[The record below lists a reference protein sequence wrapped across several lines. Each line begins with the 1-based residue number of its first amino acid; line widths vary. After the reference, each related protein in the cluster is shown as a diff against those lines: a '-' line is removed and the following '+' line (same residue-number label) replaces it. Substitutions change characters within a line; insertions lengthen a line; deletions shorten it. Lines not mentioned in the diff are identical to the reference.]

1 MILLTNVLIEFDQYW
16 GINVLAGSTRSVIT
30 TDPEMWEA
38 YHLRHYAQTAVFS
51 STDRLRTFISGSPNI
66 TDSSCRAVT
75 ISQLRDLSDRGAR
88 SEAEALLFVS
98 ILGSVSRTTLL
109 ETSSV
114 LASCRGCADPI
125 VHFFD
130 NIYDCGNFGCFGT
143 SNGEAVRNAVKYNVK
158 ADITNSKGQLT
169 DIEVAGP
176 FLTHTLG
183 DAADWS
189 ELADKI
195 REKTAELFLHSFVN
209 FILAVELPLRSQ
221 ERPLKAIM
229 VSAD

>member
-1 MILLTNVLIEFDQYW
+1 M
-16 GINVLAGSTRSVIT
+16 LAGSTRSVIT

-38 YHLRHYAQTAVFS
+38 HHLRHYAQTAVFS

-109 ETSSV
+109 ERSSV
-114 LASCRGCADPI
+114 MASCRGCGDPI
-125 VHFFD
+125 LHFFD

-143 SNGEAVRNAVKYNVK
+143 SNGEAVRNAVKYLK
-158 ADITNSKGQLT
+158 
-169 DIEVAGP
+169 
-176 FLTHTLG
+176 
-183 DAADWS
+183 
-189 ELADKI
+189 
-195 REKTAELFLHSFVN
+195 
-209 FILAVELPLRSQ
+209 
-221 ERPLKAIM
+221 LKAASCVCGCVCLW
-229 VSAD
+229 VSGCVCGSRFFSKNFLKRSKLL